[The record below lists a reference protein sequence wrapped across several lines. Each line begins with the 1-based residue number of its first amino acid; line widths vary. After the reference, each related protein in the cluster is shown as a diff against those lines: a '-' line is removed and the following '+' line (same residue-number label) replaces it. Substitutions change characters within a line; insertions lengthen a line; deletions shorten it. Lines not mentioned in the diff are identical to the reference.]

1 MWAAVLL
8 VAASAARAQNIRGR
22 YVSRAQEDGTVY
34 HTFPETLFEHP
45 EAGDL
50 TFDIT
55 YKSGQEQPLAT
66 INFTYEMERMTP
78 ADSVRFVSGTTSM
91 SGPVEKIYLEPD
103 HKRWRHRYSFR
114 APVERVAAFFDE
126 EVRPTVTLYVAGRE
140 TTYEVKRS
148 AWRSYAP
155 VAYRIFEMIRV
166 NEATGAKVAG
176 ER

>member
-1 MWAAVLL
+1 MLWAAVLL

-66 INFTYEMERMTP
+66 INFTYKMERMTP
-78 ADSVRFVSGTTSM
+78 ADSVRFVSGDAVLAGRT
-91 SGPVEKIYLEPD
+91 EKIYVEPGK
-103 HKRWRHRYSFR
+103 KRWKHRYGFR
-114 APVERVAAFFDE
+114 TEVAPLYRFFDE
-126 EVRPTVTLYVAGRE
+126 RRTPEVWLYAGGE
-140 TTYEVKRS
+140 TYRFRVKRS
-148 AWRSYAP
+148 AWHAYAP
-155 VAYRIFEMIRV
+155 VGFRIFEMIRA
-166 NEATGAKVAG
+166 NE
-176 ER
+176 